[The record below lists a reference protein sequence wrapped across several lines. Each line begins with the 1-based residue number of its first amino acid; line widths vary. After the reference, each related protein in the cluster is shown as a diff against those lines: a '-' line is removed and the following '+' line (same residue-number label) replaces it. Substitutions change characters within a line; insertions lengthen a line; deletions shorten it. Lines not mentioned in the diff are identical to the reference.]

1 MRKER
6 GKEPKGSFFLVKI
19 MIGYKLFRVKKN
31 RPGELFPLY
40 VLSDEPVPTGVW
52 IDAAEGPRTQEGKV
66 KSRIGPLAFRP
77 GWHLSDIPLA
87 VHIGI
92 REDGQIRYMHDD
104 EVWCECVYIDCFDYQ
119 EEADQNGWKDGRFDA
134 RKAMLTKVPRQGF
147 YRYKT
152 SPQML
157 GKWIIAGSIR
167 VLRVLSDE
175 EVEKICAAAGYH
187 ALPRRTPFNAAAY
200 GL

>member
-1 MRKER
+1 M
-6 GKEPKGSFFLVKI
+6 SMI

-40 VLSDEPVPTGVW
+40 VLADEPVPIGVW
-52 IDAAEGPRTQEGKV
+52 VHATEGPRTPEGKV
-66 KSRIGPLAFRP
+66 KSKIGPLAFRP

-87 VHIGI
+87 IHIGI
-92 REDGQIRYMHDD
+92 KENGKIKYMHDD
-104 EVWCECVYIDCFDYQ
+104 EVWCECVYVDCYDYQ
-119 EEADQNGWKDGRFDA
+119 EEADQNGWKDGHFDE
-134 RKAMLTKVPRQGF
+134 RKAMLTRVPEHGF

-157 GKWIIAGSIR
+157 GKWIITGSIR

-175 EVEKICAAAGYH
+175 EVEKICAAAGYR
-187 ALPRRTPFNAAAY
+187 ALPRKTPFNAAEY
-200 GL
+200 GLKL

>member
-1 MRKER
+1 ME
-6 GKEPKGSFFLVKI
+6 KGATGLLFLVVMI
-19 MIGYKLFRVKKN
+19 MIGYKLFKVKKN

-40 VLSDEPVPTGVW
+40 VLSDESVPVGVW
-52 IDAAEGPRTQEGKV
+52 VDAVEGPRTPEGKV
-66 KSRIGPLAFRP
+66 KSKIGPLALRP

-92 REDGQIRYMHDD
+92 KEDGKIKYMHDD
-104 EVWCECVYIDCFDYQ
+104 EVWCECTYVDCYDYQ
-119 EEADQNGWKDGRFDA
+119 EEANQNGWNDSHFDA
-134 RKAMLTKVPRQGF
+134 KRAMLTRVPEQGF

-157 GKWIIAGSIR
+157 GRWIITGSIR

-175 EVEKICAAAGYH
+175 EVEKICAAAGYQ
-187 ALPRRTPFNAAAY
+187 ALPRKTPFSATDY

>member
-1 MRKER
+1 M
-6 GKEPKGSFFLVKI
+6 VTV

-40 VLSDEPVPTGVW
+40 VLSDDPVQIGVW
-52 IDAAEGPRTQEGKV
+52 TDAVEGPRTETGKV

-87 VHIGI
+87 IHIGI
-92 REDGQIRYMHDD
+92 KENGKIKYMHDD
-104 EVWCECVYIDCFDYQ
+104 EVWCKCVYVDCIDYQ
-119 EEADQNGWKDGRFDA
+119 EEADRNGWKDGRFDEK
-134 RKAMLTKVPRQGF
+134 KAMLTKVPKDGF

-157 GKWIIAGSIR
+157 GKWIITGSIR
-167 VLRVLSDE
+167 VLCVLSDE
-175 EVEKICAAAGYH
+175 EVEKICAAAGYK
-187 ALPRRTPFNAAAY
+187 ALPRRSPFNATEY
-200 GL
+200 GLKM

>member
-1 MRKER
+1 
-6 GKEPKGSFFLVKI
+6 
-19 MIGYKLFRVKKN
+19 MIGYKLFRVK
-31 RPGELFPLY
+31 RSAPGQLFPLY
-40 VLSDEPVPTGVW
+40 VLSDQPVPLGVW
-52 IDAAEGPRTQEGKV
+52 LPAQEGPRKENGKV
-66 KSRIGPLAFRP
+66 RSRIGDLAFRP

-87 VHIGI
+87 IHIGI
-92 REDGQIRYMHDD
+92 KEDGVIRYMHDD
-104 EVWCECVYIDCFDYQ
+104 EVWCECEYSDAIDYQ
-119 EEADQNGWKDGRFDA
+119 PVADEQGMRDGVFHPRD
-134 RKAMLTKVPRQGF
+134 AMLTEIPVDGF

-175 EVEKICAAAGYH
+175 EVSKICADAGYK
-187 ALPRRTPFNAAAY
+187 ALSRRTPFSAADY

>member
-1 MRKER
+1 M
-6 GKEPKGSFFLVKI
+6 VTI

-31 RPGELFPLY
+31 RPRELFPLY
-40 VLSDEPVPTGVW
+40 VLSDEPVPMGIW
-52 IDAAEGPRTQEGKV
+52 IDAEEGPRTPEGKV
-66 KSRIGPLAFRP
+66 RSRIGPLAFRP

-104 EVWCECVYIDCFDYQ
+104 EVWCECVYVDCIDYQ
-119 EEADQNGWKDGRFDA
+119 EEADRNGCVNGRFDG
-134 RKAMLTKVPRQGF
+134 RKAILARVPEQGF

-157 GKWIIAGSIR
+157 GRWIIAGSIR

-175 EVEKICAAAGYH
+175 EVEKICKAAGYR
-187 ALPRRTPFNAAAY
+187 AIPRKTAINLAEY
-200 GL
+200 GFE

>member
-1 MRKER
+1 M
-6 GKEPKGSFFLVKI
+6 GVI
-19 MIGYKLFRVKKN
+19 MIGYKLFKVKKS

-40 VLSDEPVPTGVW
+40 VLSDEPVPMGVW
-52 IDAAEGPRTQEGKV
+52 IDAAEGPRTPEGKV
-66 KSRIGPLAFRP
+66 KSKIGPLAFRP

-87 VHIGI
+87 IHIGI
-92 REDGQIRYMHDD
+92 KEDGQIKYMHDD
-104 EVWCECVYIDCFDYQ
+104 EVWCECVYVDCFDYQ
-119 EEADQNGWKDGRFDA
+119 EEANQNGWKDGRFDE
-134 RKAMLTKVPRQGF
+134 RRAMLTRVPKQGF

-175 EVEKICAAAGYH
+175 EVEKICAAAGYQ